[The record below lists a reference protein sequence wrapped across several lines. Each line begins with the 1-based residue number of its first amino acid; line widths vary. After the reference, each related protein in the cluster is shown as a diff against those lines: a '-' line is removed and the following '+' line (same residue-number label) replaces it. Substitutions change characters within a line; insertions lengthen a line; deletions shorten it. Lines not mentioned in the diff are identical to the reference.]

1 MDFKLTEEQE
11 SLKSEFETFF
21 REEMKHAPPQYG
33 SGGMEG
39 MYATDEGNAFHR
51 EMAAKLGQKGWIS
64 RAWPKE
70 YGGQDAPIIEQ
81 MLFNEA
87 KDYYRAPGVDVFGV
101 GMFAPTLLIGANEE
115 QKKRLL
121 PPIANG
127 EVMYCQGWSE
137 PNAGSDLAGLKT
149 TAVKDGDHYVV
160 NGQKVWTT
168 GAHRADCMFLLARTD
183 LSQKRNA
190 GLSVFHLNMDLPG
203 IEVRPIHY
211 MDGSHL
217 YNEVF
222 FNDVRIPEYDR
233 IGPENEGWKLTRD
246 TMNFERSGVGLF
258 AEIKHCIEE
267 LIDYVKST
275 KRNNKH
281 LSEDPVIRQK
291 IAQLYIDAEA
301 GTCLAY
307 RVAWEQQK
315 GGLLMAA
322 SLASQAKVFGS
333 ELLQRVA
340 NVGTEIMGPYGQLSS
355 SKWAPLAGTMVD
367 FYQVCMGLNIAA
379 GTSEIQRNIIA
390 WVGLGLPRF
399 K

>member
-1 MDFKLTEEQE
+1 MDFRLTEEQE
-11 SLKSEFETFF
+11 SLRREFEAFF
-21 REEMKHAPPQYG
+21 EEEMRHAPPEYG
-33 SGGMEG
+33 LGGMEG
-39 MYATDEGNAFHR
+39 MYSSDQGNSFHR
-51 EMAAKLGQKGWIS
+51 DVARKLGQKGWLS
-64 RAWPKE
+64 MAWPKE
-70 YGGQDAPIIEQ
+70 YGGQDAPMVEQ

-87 KDYYRAPGVDVFGV
+87 KDYYRSPGVDVFGV
-101 GMFAPTLLIGANEE
+101 GMFAPTLLVGANED

-121 PPIANG
+121 PPIAQG

-149 TAVKDGDHYVV
+149 TAIKDGDYYVV

-183 LSQKRNA
+183 PSQKRNG
-190 GLSVFHLNMDLPG
+190 GLSVFYLEMDLPG

-222 FNDVRIPEYDR
+222 FNEVRIPESDR
-233 IGPENEGWKLTRD
+233 IGPENEGWRLTRD

-258 AEIKHCIEE
+258 AEIRRSIEE
-267 LIDYVKST
+267 IIEYVKRT
-275 KRNNKH
+275 KRDNRY
-281 LSEDPVIRQK
+281 LSEDTVVRQR
-291 IAQLYIDAEA
+291 IAQLYMDLEA
-301 GTCLAY
+301 GTTLAY
-307 RVAWEQQK
+307 RVVWEQQK

-340 NVGTEIMGPYGQLSS
+340 GVATEIMGPYGQLSH
-355 SKWAPLAGTMVD
+355 SKWAPMGGNMVGH
-367 FYQVCMGLNIAA
+367 YQVCMGLNIAA